1 MEIEFVLSTLKPLI
15 NKIIKKVEV
24 FQINIKVEFKDG
36 KIMQIGKEEINKL
49 IKEEKLEKIIEV
61 KNDNG

>member
-1 MEIEFVLSTLKPLI
+1 MEIEFILSTLKPLI